1 MVRTISRLREAWA
14 WHSGSAGHSTTTATH
29 HHQQHLNQRVAATHA
44 GLRLIPVGQ
53 TVQKSLQIRGDSRHA
68 RRATTYPRKSTTA
81 WVNRESRGFWDRLR
95 SWTRCRLDSP
105 WHVWHTHRRLLL
117 DGAERLLLATY
128 LRAALSHLLL
138 GLPLLLLLLRL
149 DPLLLL
155 GLVPLLLL
163 RLTPLLLLGLTPLL
177 LLRLLLLFAKV
188 GHWLP
193 KYTARHRAT
202 SAVDHPPGRTT
213 VRLPHT
219 GWLGLLHR
227 RRGLES
233 AACTLGYAATLIEVR
248 GCPLLLGLLLLTLLT
263 LLEFVITSVTGVN
276 NSSTWPRNS
285 YLVLTVIRWWRG
297 RLLRH
302 GSWMTRTH
310 GLKRLP
316 LSGKRVSGIAR
327 KAARH
332 TGAGGNWRPYRRSL
346 RARRYRGRV
355 WVVHCRLAGK
365 RATGSAWYGRR
376 DPTGLRWI
384 SRDLWET
391 LSGKLWILASP
402 PIRAGNRH
410 TPLTI
415 LQHLLGL
422 LHVLYGSI
430 RNTGVMRRIRSKGI
444 LGVVY

>member
-1 MVRTISRLREAWA
+1 LVRTISRLREAWA

-149 DPLLLL
+149 DPLLL
-155 GLVPLLLL
+155 GLAPLLLL

-219 GWLGLLHR
+219 GW
-227 RRGLES
+227 
-233 AACTLGYAATLIEVR
+233 
-248 GCPLLLGLLLLTLLT
+248 LGLLLLTLLT

>member
-149 DPLLLL
+149 DPLLL
-155 GLVPLLLL
+155 GLAPLLLL

-219 GWLGLLHR
+219 GW
-227 RRGLES
+227 
-233 AACTLGYAATLIEVR
+233 
-248 GCPLLLGLLLLTLLT
+248 LGLLLLTLLT

>member
-1 MVRTISRLREAWA
+1 MVRTISRLRPLLR
-14 WHSGSAGHSTTTATH
+14 SGHSTTATHQH
-29 HHQQHLNQRVAATHA
+29 HHQHLDQRAATTHA

-53 TVQKSLQIRGDSRHA
+53 PVQKALQIRGDSRHA

-138 GLPLLLLLLRL
+138 GLPLLLLRLRL

-155 GLVPLLLL
+155 RLAPLLLL
-163 RLTPLLLLGLTPLL
+163 GLTPLLLLGLTPLL
-177 LLRLLLLFAKV
+177 LLGLLLLFAKV

-193 KYTARHRAT
+193 KYTARHRT
-202 SAVDHPPGRTT
+202 TIAVDHPPVRTT
-213 VRLPHT
+213 VRLSHT
-219 GWLGLLHR
+219 GW
-227 RRGLES
+227 
-233 AACTLGYAATLIEVR
+233 
-248 GCPLLLGLLLLTLLT
+248 LGLLLLTLLT

-346 RARRYRGRV
+346 RAWRYRGRV
-355 WVVHCRLAGK
+355 WGVHCRLAGK

-376 DPTGLRWI
+376 DPTGLRGV

-410 TPLTI
+410 APLTI

-422 LHVLYGSI
+422 IDVLYGSI
-430 RNTGVMRRIRSKGI
+430 RNTGVKRRGGSKGI
-444 LGVVY
+444 TTVVY